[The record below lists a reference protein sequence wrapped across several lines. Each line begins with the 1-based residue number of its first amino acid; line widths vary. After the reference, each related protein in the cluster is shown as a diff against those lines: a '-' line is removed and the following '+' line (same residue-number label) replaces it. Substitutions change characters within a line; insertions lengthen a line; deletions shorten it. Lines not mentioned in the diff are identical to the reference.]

1 MKAKNIRGI
10 FVGYRGQRI
19 FNYLYSIGASIVILG
34 AMFKLL
40 HVPYADPILILGMGT
55 EAVIFFLSAFDEP
68 AKDYKWERVFSELEE
83 EESEGHHLSEIAAG
97 VGSVTP
103 SVGVTPSSGS
113 GPTGSTVIIGGGIPA
128 VAPEVV
134 RETPATL
141 PADLQ
146 VSEASEATS
155 EYVKQLTEI
164 NESLAKL
171 QASLSQNIQ
180 GLNAMYELQL
190 RDVGSQLQSVSRVHS
205 ETEQMAKTIAQLNV
219 IYEKMLAAMQKN

>member
-1 MKAKNIRGI
+1 MKKRNIKGI

-40 HVPYADPILILGMGT
+40 HVPFADPILILGMGT

-68 AKDYKWERVFSELEE
+68 AKDYKWERVFSELENE
-83 EESEGHHLSEIAAG
+83 EAEGHQL
-97 VGSVTP
+97 
-103 SVGVTPSSGS
+103 
-113 GPTGSTVIIGGGIPA
+113 
-128 VAPEVV
+128 PEVAGGV
-134 RETPATL
+134 IGTGIIAQPSNIVQPQSTEVPATPIVTAA
-141 PADLQ
+141 PAALQ
-146 VSEASEATS
+146 TSVAIPTDEASVATS

-164 NESLAKL
+164 NESLSKL

-205 ETEQMAKTIAQLNV
+205 ETEQMAKTIAELNV